1 MDKYQDSY
9 LTPSQLTLVLVG
21 SMIGIGVLTLPIDVI
36 KHAKQ
41 DGWISSALG
50 AVYPIYF
57 ILLAQ
62 YMHKKFPE
70 KNILILSEM
79 YCGKFLGTI
88 LNLIFVIFFLLIL
101 TEAAAGGANMVMIY
115 MTPFLNRQKILI
127 IMLLVPAFVAY
138 KGIKTAARMNEV
150 IFYSTLIV
158 FFIPIAS
165 LKEGSVLNIMPV
177 FGSGIINIIK
187 STKETMLSY
196 NGVEILLLIYPFFKD
211 NKKIKKCGIVSTI
224 ITTIVYMWFVF
235 SAIFYLGIDIIP
247 KFLWPIITVTEAV
260 TIPIINSFRYIFMS
274 MWSLIMFRLL
284 SNCYYAFTFGLS
296 EITKSVSRKSFVLLM
311 YPLIFYLSTLYQNPT
326 IRRSFLGKI
335 IPIYSLYNVIYVGI
349 IALLIIIR
357 KGEKCEEK
365 LQT

>member
-1 MDKYQDSY
+1 MDKYEDSY
-9 LTPSQLTLVLVG
+9 ITPSQLTLILVG
-21 SMIGIGVLTLPIDVI
+21 SMIGIGVLTLPLGVI
-36 KHAKQ
+36 KDAKQ
-41 DGWISSALG
+41 DGWMSSILG
-50 AVYPIYF
+50 TVYAMYF

-70 KNILILSEM
+70 QNILILSEK

-88 LNLIFVIFFLLIL
+88 FNLIFLMFFLLLL
-101 TEAAAGGANMVMIY
+101 TEAAAGGANMLMIY
-115 MTPFLNRQKILI
+115 MTPFLSRQKILI
-127 IMLLVPAFVAY
+127 TMLLIPAFVAY
-138 KGIKTAARMNEV
+138 KGIKTVARMNEV

-158 FFIPIAS
+158 FFIPIAA
-165 LKEGSVLNIMPV
+165 LKEGSILNIMPV

-211 NKKIKKCGIVSTI
+211 NKKIKKCGIVSTVITSI
-224 ITTIVYMWFVF
+224 IYTWFVF

-274 MWSLIMFRLL
+274 LWTLIIFRLS
-284 SNCYYAFTFGLS
+284 SNSYYTFTFGLNQIS
-296 EITKSVSRKSFVLLM
+296 KSVSRKSFVLLM

-326 IRRSFLGKI
+326 IRRSFVDKI

-349 IALLIIIR
+349 IALLITIR

-365 LQT
+365 LQP

>member
-9 LTPSQLTLVLVG
+9 LTPSQLTLILIG

-36 KHAKQ
+36 KDAKQ
-41 DGWISSALG
+41 DGWISSTLG
-50 AVYPIYF
+50 AVYPMYF

-70 KNILILSEM
+70 QNILMISEK

-88 LNLIFVIFFLLIL
+88 FNLIFVTFFLLIL
-101 TEAAAGGANMVMIY
+101 TEAAAGGANMLMIY
-115 MTPFLNRQKILI
+115 MTPFLTRKKILI
-127 IMLLVPAFVAY
+127 TMLLIPAFVAY
-138 KGIKTAARMNEV
+138 KGLKTLGRMNEV
-150 IFYSTLIV
+150 IFYSTLIG
-158 FFIPIAS
+158 FFIPIAA
-165 LKEGSVLNIMPV
+165 LKEGSILNIMPI

-196 NGVEILLLIYPFFKD
+196 NGIEILLLIYPFFKD
-211 NKKIKKCGIVSTI
+211 NKKIRKCGIVSTI
-224 ITTIVYMWFVF
+224 ITIIVYTWFVF

-274 MWSLIMFRLL
+274 LWTLIIFRVL
-284 SNCYYAFTFGLS
+284 SNCYYAFSFGLS
-296 EITKSVSRKSFVLLM
+296 QITKSVSRKSFVLLM
-311 YPLIFYLSTLYQNPT
+311 YPLIFYLSSLYQNPP
-326 IRRSFLGKI
+326 IRRSFLGKA

-349 IALLIIIR
+349 IALLITIR
-357 KGEKCEEK
+357 KGEKCEKK